1 MPMKDGR
8 QGVSRRITAKAL
20 SREILLSFWKCHI
33 LHHAS
38 ERAVYGQWILEEL
51 REHGYDISPGTLYPL
66 LRRLEKLGWLAGR
79 REGAGMKARKVYRLT
94 RAGAGILEQIRGHV
108 SELKGELRASA
119 SRAGRR

>member
-1 MPMKDGR
+1 MRSGR
-8 QGVSRRITAKAL
+8 GSVGRRIIAKAL

-51 REHGYDISPGTLYPL
+51 REHGYDISPGTLYPM

-79 REGAGMKARKVYRLT
+79 KEGEGLKARKHYRLT
-94 RAGAGILEQIRGHV
+94 RAGTEILEHIRGHV
-108 SELKGELRASA
+108 SELKGELRAPKG
-119 SRAGRR
+119 RAAFR